1 MKFISYFYEFYFIFY
16 AFYKFIRI
24 SGLLKEI
31 GKQKKKHRTATGR
44 PFGPWPDVVGL
55 AHGQGSLL
63 ALAARSPG
71 GGHPTWRG
79 CRRRLSGASDAGS
92 AAREPGKTQGHAGR
106 GGEGRFSPRQI
117 LTEAACWWFGG
128 GKTMA
133 LQRRWN
139 SSGRRRP
146 PGGSAA
152 RGGEGEGEAGHH
164 LSCSSHRLERSSQPQ
179 HR

>member
-44 PFGPWPDVVGL
+44 QFGPWPDVVGL

-106 GGEGRFSPRQI
+106 GGEGRFSPRR
-117 LTEAACWWFGG
+117 LV
-128 GKTMA
+128 
-133 LQRRWN
+133 
-139 SSGRRRP
+139 
-146 PGGSAA
+146 GGSAA
-152 RGGEGEGEAGHH
+152 EKRW
-164 LSCSSHRLERSSQPQ
+164 RSSDGGTPAAGGDLLVDLR
-179 HR
+179 HGAAKGKVRRATTLAAAATALRGRASPNTDELGTT